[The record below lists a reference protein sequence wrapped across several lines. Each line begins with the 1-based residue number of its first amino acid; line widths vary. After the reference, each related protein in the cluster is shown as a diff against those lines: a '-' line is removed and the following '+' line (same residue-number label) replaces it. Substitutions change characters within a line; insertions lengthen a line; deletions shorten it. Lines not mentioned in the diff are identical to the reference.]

1 VGEERNEQGKIDGV
15 LGWLDVPAVNVND
28 ITDALEGV
36 EGDTHRQYDLEMHFQ
51 TGNAK
56 YTEESAEG
64 IDEKIKILKKAQED
78 EVNGNTRSNIH
89 FRDLATGL
97 AAN

>member
-1 VGEERNEQGKIDGV
+1 VGKERNKQGKIDGV

-36 EGDTHRQYDLEMHFQ
+36 EGDTHRQYYLEMHFQ

-56 YTEESAEG
+56 HTKESAEG
-64 IDEKIKILKKAQED
+64 IYEKIKIFKKSKED
-78 EVNGNTRSNIH
+78 
-89 FRDLATGL
+89 
-97 AAN
+97 